1 MARAPNF
8 PTVGE
13 PTASEAALAI
23 HRLMNTGGL
32 DRVLVK
38 SVAERPIHA
47 LRM

>member
-13 PTASEAALAI
+13 PSEAALAI

-38 SVAERPIHA
+38 SVAERLIHA